1 MTTEVNE
8 SPLIAARR
16 RDVHNRRDRVQQ
28 TLETMQRDGSEIT
41 LSAVAVRA
49 KVHRSFLHRHT
60 DLRAEIL
67 AAAEQPAPTP
77 VTGSVTRRS
86 LDADNLNLRETIRR
100 QAQHIADLETRLSE
114 LLGDQ
119 AYARSGLGAPR
130 DHAALQE
137 QNLTLQAQVNELRG
151 ALTERGEELDAA
163 RQAHRQ
169 LMNQHNRPR
178 D

>member
-1 MTTEVNE
+1 MTTEAEV
-8 SPLIAARR
+8 SPLTAARR
-16 RDVHNRRDRVQQ
+16 RDVQNRSGRVQQ
-28 TLETMQRDGSEIT
+28 ALQDMQRDGSEIT
-41 LSAVAVRA
+41 LSAVAARA
-49 KVHRSFLHRHT
+49 RVHRSFLHRHT
-60 DLRAEIL
+60 DLHAQIL
-67 AAAEQPAPTP
+67 AAAERPTP
-77 VTGSVTRRS
+77 LSFVGAVTRRT

-100 QAQHIADLETRLSE
+100 QAQHIADLESRLSE

-137 QNLTLQAQVNELRG
+137 QIVTLRAEVHELQG

-169 LMNQHNRPR
+169 LMSQLNRPHE
-178 D
+178 